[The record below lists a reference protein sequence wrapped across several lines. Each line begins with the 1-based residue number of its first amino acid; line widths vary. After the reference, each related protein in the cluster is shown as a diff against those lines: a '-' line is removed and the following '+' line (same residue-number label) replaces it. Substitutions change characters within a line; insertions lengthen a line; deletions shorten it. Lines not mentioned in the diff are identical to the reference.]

1 MINQNNIKKA
11 ITTHIEFIDYV
22 EKVIKTMR
30 ETYPGKYHQYRSIK
44 DLKVTNTKITYL
56 EEDYNGDEID
66 ITFPTSHLYLSKEEL
81 IAVIEQEKEA
91 DRIAAKKRVKKRE
104 EANLAYKLSMLNKLA
119 LELGKTVQ

>member
-91 DRIAAKKRVKKRE
+91 DRLAAKKRVKKRE

>member
-1 MINQNNIKKA
+1 
-11 ITTHIEFIDYV
+11 
-22 EKVIKTMR
+22 MR

-44 DLKVTNTKITYL
+44 DLKVTNTEITYL

>member
-1 MINQNNIKKA
+1 MINQDNIKEA

-81 IAVIEQEKEA
+81 IDIIQQEKEA

>member
-66 ITFPTSHLYLSKEEL
+66 ITFPTSHLYLSEEEL
-81 IAVIEQEKEA
+81 IDIIQQEKEA
-91 DRIAAKKRVKKRE
+91 DRLAAKKRVKERE

>member
-44 DLKVTNTKITYL
+44 DLKVTNTEITYL

-66 ITFPTSHLYLSKEEL
+66 ITFPTSHLYLSEEEL
-81 IAVIEQEKEA
+81 IKAVKAEQKADKIKAQLLKEEKEIEQRKQDVFLFNRLKEKL
-91 DRIAAKKRVKKRE
+91 
-104 EANLAYKLSMLNKLA
+104 NL
-119 LELGKTVQ
+119 

>member
-66 ITFPTSHLYLSKEEL
+66 ITFPTSHLYLSEEEL

>member
-66 ITFPTSHLYLSKEEL
+66 IDFLPLIQSIISKYM
-81 IAVIEQEKEA
+81 I
-91 DRIAAKKRVKKRE
+91 
-104 EANLAYKLSMLNKLA
+104 N
-119 LELGKTVQ
+119 

>member
-1 MINQNNIKKA
+1 MINQDNIKEA

-44 DLKVTNTKITYL
+44 DLKVTNTEITYL

>member
-66 ITFPTSHLYLSKEEL
+66 ITFPTSHLYLSEEEL
-81 IAVIEQEKEA
+81 IKAVKAEQKADKIKAQLLKEEKEIEQRKQDVFLFNRLKEKL
-91 DRIAAKKRVKKRE
+91 
-104 EANLAYKLSMLNKLA
+104 NL
-119 LELGKTVQ
+119 